1 MLDLLIQEIAVGLMS
16 ICLVL
21 NYRCR
26 RHLSEDLGI
35 VRKKP
40 NYFGYEISKMSKGD
54 RELTSMMERGTLSL
68 ELSLKNWDPHCKIFP
83 SNTIQ
88 FKYSNFTFKFVLVL
102 VSVLPFETRIYR
114 YGLSRLKMSGLGAGW
129 VIWDQSYP
137 VSALVLKLKTGP
149 ADLWVSS
156 KENLFSQFYIGSLG
170 NLRNLW
176 YLVKLCHLIGITAGK
191 SFYKP

>member
-1 MLDLLIQEIAVGLMS
+1 M
-16 ICLVL
+16 
-21 NYRCR
+21 Y
-26 RHLSEDLGI
+26 
-35 VRKKP
+35 
-40 NYFGYEISKMSKGD
+40 KGD
-54 RELTSMMERGTLSL
+54 RVLTSMMERGTLSL
-68 ELSLKNWDPHCKIFP
+68 ELSLENWDPHCKIFP
-83 SNTIQ
+83 SNMIQ
-88 FKYSNFTFKFVLVL
+88 FKYSNFSFKFVLVL

-114 YGLSRLKMSGLGAGW
+114 YGLSRLEMSGLGAGW

-156 KENLFSQFYIGSLG
+156 KENLFFQFYIGSLG